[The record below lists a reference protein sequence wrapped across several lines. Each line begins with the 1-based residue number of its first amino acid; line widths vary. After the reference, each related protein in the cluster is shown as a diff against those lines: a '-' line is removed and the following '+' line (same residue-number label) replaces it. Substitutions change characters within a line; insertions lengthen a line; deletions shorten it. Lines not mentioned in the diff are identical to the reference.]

1 MCPLLE
7 QSAVIVLGLKA
18 AGKRKEGSKCSAQG
32 MEKTG
37 SFTFFPYSLSEIF
50 ETEAAIDG
58 FAHFSLWGCR
68 LSGTVYSLWCH
79 CGEGGKE
86 TCSTAT

>member
-1 MCPLLE
+1 MLFSMSYKFYVSSPRTVCCDCVGLE
-7 QSAVIVLGLKA
+7 KA

-58 FAHFSLWGCR
+58 FAHFSL
-68 LSGTVYSLWCH
+68 
-79 CGEGGKE
+79 
-86 TCSTAT
+86 